1 LASQIDFKPYILG
14 KKLRA
19 LEDAKSIDQ
28 IKEIKEVTM
37 DDYVLSNMVSRV
49 MELTKGKID
58 EQKAIRDIIDY

>member
-1 LASQIDFKPYILG
+1 
-14 KKLRA
+14 
-19 LEDAKSIDQ
+19 
-28 IKEIKEVTM
+28 M